1 MIDIIAAVRGAD
13 PSLGAY
19 VLVLR
24 PGSRALD
31 GPERFS
37 PEAEAWIAGRAPGAR
52 LARVRVLLAP
62 HPGAVPAERA
72 VSVAAFRDGRELA
85 AFATEWTG
93 DPAPE
98 DARQPAP

>member
-13 PSLGAY
+13 PSLGTY

-24 PGSRALD
+24 PESRALD
-31 GPERFS
+31 GPKRFS
-37 PEAEAWIAGRAPGAR
+37 REAETWIARHAPGAR
-52 LARVRVLLAP
+52 IAQVGVLLAP
-62 HPGAVPAERA
+62 HPGAMPTERV

-93 DPAPE
+93 DQEP
-98 DARQPAP
+98 